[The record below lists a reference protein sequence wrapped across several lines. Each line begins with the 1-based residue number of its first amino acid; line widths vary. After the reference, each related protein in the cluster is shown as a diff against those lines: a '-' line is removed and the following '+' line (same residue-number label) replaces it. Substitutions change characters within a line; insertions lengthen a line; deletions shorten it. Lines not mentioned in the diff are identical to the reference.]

1 MHICMQDGMHNT
13 RTLKWLESGGSRRF
27 ADLMTQR
34 LADKRQ
40 KERERRRQWKK
51 ICNESTEREH
61 GNSLVIRYG
70 TSFLVAFRH
79 SVYTEHREWN
89 INDSIIL
96 WWITK
101 WIYAIDPKLEAEVW
115 ENTWFPTQAISS
127 SSDEKHAL
135 FVIAFFRAYR
145 EFRIRS
151 NWNVVLNGILSSG
164 TAEMWTESKELRYSD
179 RGSNRSN
186 RVTFDL
192 RNGDHH
198 HTLPLTLRWDR
209 RFLYINSDYVK
220 ANKFRSQ
227 TILGRHF
234 KVKIQCGSLDKLSLE
249 LLLKNL

>member
-1 MHICMQDGMHNT
+1 MNNEMDLRNWSEAWSWSLGKYLISHAGNIIF
-13 RTLKWLESGGSRRF
+13 KWREARIVRHRF
-27 ADLMTQR
+27 FQ
-34 LADKRQ
+34 
-40 KERERRRQWKK
+40 
-51 ICNESTEREH
+51 
-61 GNSLVIRYG
+61 GV
-70 TSFLVAFRH
+70 
-79 SVYTEHREWN
+79 
-89 INDSIIL
+89 
-96 WWITK
+96 
-101 WIYAIDPKLEAEVW
+101 
-115 ENTWFPTQAISS
+115 
-127 SSDEKHAL
+127 
-135 FVIAFFRAYR
+135 YR

-234 KVKIQCGSLDKLSLE
+234 KIKIQCRRLDKLSLE